1 MNLDAFIYQNS
12 ELFEETLDEN
22 EIRSRVDELS
32 LLEWKDLL
40 ADASR
45 RNRKE
50 MTPLLCEE
58 ILAYACE
65 VYPEKR
71 KERV

>member
-12 ELFEETLDEN
+12 ELFEDTLDER
-22 EIRSRVDELS
+22 EIRNRVDDLS

-40 ADASR
+40 SDASR

-50 MTPLLCEE
+50 MSHLLCEE